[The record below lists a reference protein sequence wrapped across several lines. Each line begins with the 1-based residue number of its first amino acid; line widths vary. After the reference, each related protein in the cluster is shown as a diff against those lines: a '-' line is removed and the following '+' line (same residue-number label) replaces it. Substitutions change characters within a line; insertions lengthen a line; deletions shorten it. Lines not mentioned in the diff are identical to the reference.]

1 MGAGGYVIHMLVPV
15 LLVVVAWLVLS
26 IPVAVL
32 VGRML
37 AAGHVDRDEVD
48 LAAAVGRVPSAPDR
62 VAYVSRVEARR
73 SAASRWPHEARVL
86 ATSRRRVPVLTASVG
101 RVTGDVAH

>member
-15 LLVVVAWLVLS
+15 LLVVAAWIVLS

-32 VGRML
+32 VGRMF
-37 AAGHVDRDEVD
+37 AAGHVDRD
-48 LAAAVGRVPSAPDR
+48 AVGRRSANAPHR
-62 VAYVSRVEARR
+62 VAYLSRVEARR
-73 SAASRWPHEARVL
+73 SAAARWPHEARVL
-86 ATSRRRVPVLTASVG
+86 ATSRRRVPVVSGSAG

>member
-15 LLVVVAWLVLS
+15 LLVIVAWIVLS

-37 AAGHVDRDEVD
+37 AAGHVDRAEVGRGV
-48 LAAAVGRVPSAPDR
+48 VGRVPSAPDR

-86 ATSRRRVPVLTASVG
+86 ATSRRRVPVLPASVG

>member
-15 LLVVVAWLVLS
+15 LLVVTAWIVLS

-32 VGRML
+32 VGRMF
-37 AAGHVDRDEVD
+37 AAGHVDRDRAGRGE
-48 LAAAVGRVPSAPDR
+48 VGRVPSAPDR

-86 ATSRRRVPVLTASVG
+86 ATSRRRVPVVSG
-101 RVTGDVAH
+101 RISA